1 MTMDAVLEKSGA
13 QRVASAEV
21 AREAKVA
28 TASNTDAAELE
39 NAARKAQRRRKTRV
53 LAWRLVVLAALL
65 GGWELSGRLQWIDPF
80 FYSTPSAV
88 AARLYE
94 WMTEGTAQGSLWWQ
108 LYVTM
113 EEALLGFVTGSVM
126 GVVLGIALGRNR
138 FAADVFWVYIK
149 VANAIPRVVLAPV
162 FILIFGLGL
171 WSKVALS
178 FVMVFFVVFSN
189 AFQGV
194 READRALI
202 ANAQI
207 LGASH
212 WQITRSV
219 VLPSAMSWIFAS
231 LHVSFGFAIIG
242 AIVGEFVG
250 SREGI
255 GLLIQVASGSF
266 DAAGIFAAIVL
277 IVAIALIAEYAMTA
291 VENRLLKWRP
301 TPFHDLNG

>member
-1 MTMDAVLEKSGA
+1 MTIDTVLKGTRGEMPTQAPS
-13 QRVASAEV
+13 
-21 AREAKVA
+21 
-28 TASNTDAAELE
+28 TASDELSPIE
-39 NAARKAQRRRKTRV
+39 IEAFNALKRRKARV
-53 LAWRLVVLAALL
+53 LIWRLVILAFLL
-65 GGWELSGRLQWIDPF
+65 GGWELAGRKGWIDPF
-80 FYSTPSAV
+80 FYSMPSAIAV
-88 AARLYE
+88 RLYE
-94 WMTEGTAQGSLWWQ
+94 WVSEGTAQGSLWWQ

-113 EEALLGFVTGSVM
+113 EEALLGFFSGSIA
-126 GVVLGIALGRNR
+126 GVILGIVLGRNR
-138 FAADVFWVYIK
+138 FAADVFSVYIK

-207 LGASH
+207 LGASR
-212 WQITRSV
+212 WQITRAV
-219 VLPSAMSWIFAS
+219 VLPSAVSWIFAS

-277 IVAIALIAEYAMTA
+277 IVIIALVAQYVMTS
-291 VENRLLKWRP
+291 VENALLKWRP
-301 TPFHDLNG
+301 TPFHDLSG